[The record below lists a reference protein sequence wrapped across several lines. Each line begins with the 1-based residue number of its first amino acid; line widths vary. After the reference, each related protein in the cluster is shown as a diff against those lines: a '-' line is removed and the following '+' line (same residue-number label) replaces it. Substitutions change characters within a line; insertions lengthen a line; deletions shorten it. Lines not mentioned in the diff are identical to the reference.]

1 MRRTKTML
9 LGDALTEF
17 FNRPYV
23 ARQLAIS
30 KIDELWLEVV
40 GERVARFTTNLRYD
54 NGVLHVSISSSL
66 IRHEIFLQ
74 REQLRESLN
83 RAAKSPIIG
92 TVIIR

>member
-9 LGDALTEF
+9 LGDALQEF
-17 FNRPYV
+17 FDRPYI

-30 KIDELWLEVV
+30 KIDELWREVV
-40 GERVARFTTNLRYD
+40 GERVARLTTSLRYD
-54 NGVLHVSISSSL
+54 NGVLHVAISSSL
-66 IRHEIFLQ
+66 IRHEVFLQ

-83 RAAKSPIIG
+83 KAAKVRIIG